1 MNILAIGNSFSEDAT
16 RYLKKIAE
24 ADNENL
30 TVANL
35 FIGGCP
41 LSLHLQNI
49 QEDKRAYGFQFNG
62 EDTGIFV
69 SIKEAVLSRK
79 WDYIT
84 VQQVS
89 HESVNYATYQPY
101 LNDVVAF
108 VRELSPDSKIVV
120 HQTWAYEEGSERL
133 CQELK
138 YQNQRDMFED
148 LKSAYDSAYEEI
160 GADMLIPSGE
170 LFQEM
175 IKRGIK
181 VHRDTFHA
189 SFGLGRYAL
198 GLLWY
203 KMLTGNKVSGNT
215 FSKFDEPVSGD
226 DVKAVKEIVDG
237 MRE

>member
-41 LSLHLQNI
+41 LRLHFQNI
-49 QEDKRAYGFQFNG
+49 QEDKSAYDFQFNG
-62 EDTGIFV
+62 EDTGILV
-69 SIKEAVLSRK
+69 SIKETILSRK
-79 WDYIT
+79 WDCIT

-89 HESVNYATYQPY
+89 NESVDYATYQPY
-101 LNDVVAF
+101 LNDVVSF
-108 VRELSPDSKIVV
+108 VRELAPDAKIVV

-138 YQNQRDMFED
+138 YKNQRDMFED
-148 LKSAYDSAYEEI
+148 LKSAYNRAYNEI

-189 SFGLGRYAL
+189 SLGLGRYAV

-203 KMLTGNKVSGNT
+203 SVLTGNRVSGNT
-215 FSKFDEPVSGD
+215 FSKFDEPASEED
-226 DVKAVKEIVDG
+226 IKTVKEIIDG
-237 MRE
+237 MRG

>member
-41 LSLHLQNI
+41 LSLHFQNI
-49 QEDKRAYGFQFNG
+49 KEDNRAYALQFNG
-62 EDTGIFV
+62 EDTGILV
-69 SIKEAVLSRK
+69 SIKETLLSRK

-89 HESVNYATYQPY
+89 NESVNYATYQPY

-108 VRELSPDSKIVV
+108 VREISPGSKIVV

-138 YQNQRDMFED
+138 YKNQREMFED
-148 LKSAYDSAYEEI
+148 LKSAYDSAYNEI

-189 SFGLGRYAL
+189 SLGLGRLAL

-203 KMLTGNKVSGNT
+203 KMLTGNEVSGNT
-215 FSKFDEPVSGD
+215 FSALDEFASE
-226 DVKAVKEIVDG
+226 KEIKTVKEIIDE
-237 MRE
+237 MRG

>member
-41 LSLHLQNI
+41 LSLHFQNI

-62 EDTGIFV
+62 EDTGILV
-69 SIKEAVLSRK
+69 SIKEAILSRK
-79 WDYIT
+79 WDYIS

-89 HESVNYATYQPY
+89 NESVNYATYQPY

-108 VRELSPDSKIVV
+108 VRELSPDAKIVV

-138 YQNQRDMFED
+138 YKTQSEMFED
-148 LKSAYDSAYEEI
+148 LKSAYDSAYNEI

-175 IKRGIK
+175 IKKGIK

-189 SFGLGRYAL
+189 SLGLGRYAL

-203 KMLTGNKVSGNT
+203 SKLTGNKVSGNT
-215 FSKFDEPVSGD
+215 FSEFDEPASED
-226 DVKAVKEIVDG
+226 DIKIVKEIVDG
-237 MRE
+237 IRG

>member
-41 LSLHLQNI
+41 LSLHFQNI
-49 QEDKRAYGFQFNG
+49 HEDKRAYGFQFNG
-62 EDTGIFV
+62 EDTGILV
-69 SIKEAVLSRK
+69 SIKEAILSRK
-79 WDYIT
+79 WDYIA

-89 HESVNYATYQPY
+89 NESVNYATYQPY

-108 VRELSPDSKIVV
+108 VRELSPDAKIVV

-138 YQNQRDMFED
+138 YKTQSEMFED
-148 LKSAYDSAYEEI
+148 LKSAYDSAYNEI

-170 LFQEM
+170 LFQKI
-175 IKRGIK
+175 IKKGNSNVYRQG
-181 VHRDTFHA
+181 TN
-189 SFGLGRYAL
+189 L
-198 GLLWY
+198 Y
-203 KMLTGNKVSGNT
+203 KS
-215 FSKFDEPVSGD
+215 
-226 DVKAVKEIVDG
+226 
-237 MRE
+237 R

>member
-41 LSLHLQNI
+41 LSLHFQNI

-62 EDTGIFV
+62 EDTGILV
-69 SIKEAVLSRK
+69 SIKEAILSRK
-79 WDYIT
+79 WDYIS

-89 HESVNYATYQPY
+89 NESVNYATYQPY

-108 VRELSPDSKIVV
+108 VRELAPDAKIVV

-138 YQNQRDMFED
+138 YKTQSEMFED
-148 LKSAYDSAYEEI
+148 LKSAYDNAYNEI

-189 SFGLGRYAL
+189 SLGLGRYAL

-203 KMLTGNKVSGNT
+203 SKLTGNKVSGNT
-215 FSKFDEPVSGD
+215 FSKFDEPASEED
-226 DVKAVKEIVDG
+226 IKTVKEIVDG
-237 MRE
+237 IRG

>member
-41 LSLHLQNI
+41 LSLHFQNI

-62 EDTGIFV
+62 EDTGILV
-69 SIKEAVLSRK
+69 SIKEAILSRK
-79 WDYIT
+79 WDYIS

-89 HESVNYATYQPY
+89 NESVNYATYQPY

-108 VRELSPDSKIVV
+108 VRELSPDAKIVV

-138 YQNQRDMFED
+138 YKTQSEMFED
-148 LKSAYDSAYEEI
+148 LKSAYDSAYNEI

-189 SFGLGRYAL
+189 SLGLGRYAL

-203 KMLTGNKVSGNT
+203 SKLTGNKVSGNT
-215 FSKFDEPVSGD
+215 FSKFDEPVSEED
-226 DVKAVKEIVDG
+226 IKTVKEIVDG
-237 MRE
+237 IRG

>member
-41 LSLHLQNI
+41 LSLHFKNI

-62 EDTGIFV
+62 EDTGILV
-69 SIKEAVLSRK
+69 SIKEAILSRK
-79 WDYIT
+79 WDYIS

-89 HESVNYATYQPY
+89 NESVNYATYQPY

-108 VRELSPDSKIVV
+108 VRELSPDAKIVV

-138 YQNQRDMFED
+138 YKTQSEMFED
-148 LKSAYDSAYEEI
+148 LKSAYDSAYNEI

-175 IKRGIK
+175 IKKGIK

-189 SFGLGRYAL
+189 SLGLGRYAL

-203 KMLTGNKVSGNT
+203 SKLTGNKVSGNT
-215 FSKFDEPVSGD
+215 FSKFDEPASEKD
-226 DVKAVKEIVDG
+226 IKIIKEIVDG
-237 MRE
+237 MRG

>member
-41 LSLHLQNI
+41 LSLHFQNI

-62 EDTGIFV
+62 EDTGILV
-69 SIKEAVLSRK
+69 SIKEAILSRK
-79 WDYIT
+79 WDYIA

-89 HESVNYATYQPY
+89 NESVNYATYQPY

-108 VRELSPDSKIVV
+108 VREFAPDAKIVV

-138 YQNQRDMFED
+138 YKTQSEMFQD
-148 LKSAYDSAYEEI
+148 LKSAYDSAYNEI

-170 LFQEM
+170 LFQKM
-175 IKRGIK
+175 IKKGIK

-189 SFGLGRYAL
+189 SLGLGRYAL
-198 GLLWY
+198 GILWY
-203 KMLTGNKVSGNT
+203 KMLTGNTVSGNT
-215 FSKFDEPVSGD
+215 FSEFDEPASED
-226 DVKAVKEIVDG
+226 DIKTVKEIVDG
-237 MRE
+237 IRG

>member
-24 ADNENL
+24 ADNIDV
-30 TVANL
+30 TVVGL
-35 FIGGCP
+35 YIGGCP
-41 LSLHLQNI
+41 LSLHYQNI
-49 QEDKRAYGFQFNG
+49 KEDNRAYGFQFNG